1 MRLNQLIIF
10 LTHSTPQ
17 RRFAYGK
24 PTVNSA
30 AQALGLGDFIITID
44 DNDIMG
50 NPIKHMPRY

>member
-1 MRLNQLIIF
+1 MRLNKLIIF
-10 LTHSTPQ
+10 LMHSNSQ
-17 RRFAYGK
+17 RRFTYGK
-24 PTVNSA
+24 PTVNAA

>member
-24 PTVNSA
+24 PTVNAA
-30 AQALGLGDFIITID
+30 AQALGLGDFTITISD
-44 DNDIMG
+44 HDIIG
-50 NPIKHMPRY
+50 NPINDMPRD

>member
-24 PTVNSA
+24 PTVNGA

-44 DNDIMG
+44 DNNIMG
-50 NPIKHMPRY
+50 NPIKHMPRD